1 MTGTQPASRPLTAS
15 RAAPEFERQYQ
26 QTADPWQYESS
37 PYERAKYAA
46 TLAAL
51 PRPRY
56 RSALEIG
63 CSIGVLTAQ
72 LAARCDRLL
81 ALDCAETALVRAR
94 ERLAGQPTVKFRRMT
109 LPGEY
114 PKGQF
119 DLTVLS
125 EVGYYWSWADLRA
138 AKERMIDGLTSGGHL
153 LLVHWTPPID
163 DAPLNG
169 DEVHEEFLHGGDDR
183 LDHLA
188 GQRAETYRLDLL
200 ARR

>member
-1 MTGTQPASRPLTAS
+1 MSEGRLTDSRTAT
-15 RAAPEFERQYQ
+15 AFERQYQ
-26 QTADPWQYESS
+26 ASADPWQYESS

-56 RSALEIG
+56 RAALEIG

-72 LAARCDRLL
+72 LAPHCERLL
-81 ALDCAETALVRAR
+81 AIDFAATALARAR
-94 ERLAGQPTVKFRRMT
+94 QRLAATPTVAFRRMAFPAEHPT
-109 LPGEY
+109 E
-114 PKGQF
+114 QF
-119 DLTVLS
+119 DLIVLS
-125 EVGYYWSWADLRA
+125 EVGYYWSWDDLRL
-138 AKERMIDGLTSGGHL
+138 AKERIIGGLASGGHL
-153 LLVHWTPPID
+153 LLVHWTPPIG

-169 DEVHEEFLHGGDDR
+169 DEVHEEFLYHSDDR

-188 GQRAETYRLDLL
+188 GERAETYRLDLL